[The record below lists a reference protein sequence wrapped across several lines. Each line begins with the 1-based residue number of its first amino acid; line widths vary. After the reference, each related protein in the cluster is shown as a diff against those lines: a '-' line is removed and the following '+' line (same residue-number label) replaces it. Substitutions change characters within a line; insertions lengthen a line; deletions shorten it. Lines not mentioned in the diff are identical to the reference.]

1 MSEIYVFLFNLIKIS
16 FFDILLFV
24 YIIIIVLIFKYLG
37 FEGRDGGGGVCF
49 FFFW

>member
-24 YIIIIVLIFKYLG
+24 YIIRIVLICKYLG
-37 FEGRDGGGGVCF
+37 FEGSDWGGRGMF